1 MGAYLH
7 IESTG
12 SSPQAKLERGQS
24 PVPSAIV
31 VAASTTPPFPVFD
44 RLLELLFFWG
54 PRSSI
59 SPQAPLPHPSPHH
72 ITAFHPPSSTLQ
84 SPPPSIASALST
96 PVCFFAARSE
106 RPRTRPIERS
116 LLQVL
121 PRTIPGEQERWLP
134 QSRALCP
141 RASSPVTT
149 TMARSSPRGT
159 MASPGAT
166 WSVIFSLF
174 CLTVTLVWPAV
185 LLVPYTS
192 R

>member
-44 RLLELLFFWG
+44 RLLELLFFWV

-84 SPPPSIASALST
+84 SPPPSIASALSP
-96 PVCFFAARSE
+96 PVA
-106 RPRTRPIERS
+106 S
-116 LLQVL
+116 LLLDPNVL
-121 PRTIPGEQERWLP
+121 E
-134 QSRALCP
+134 
-141 RASSPVTT
+141 
-149 TMARSSPRGT
+149 
-159 MASPGAT
+159 
-166 WSVIFSLF
+166 
-174 CLTVTLVWPAV
+174 
-185 LLVPYTS
+185 
-192 R
+192 

>member
-44 RLLELLFFWG
+44 RLLELLFFWV

-59 SPQAPLPHPSPHH
+59 SPQAPLPH
-72 ITAFHPPSSTLQ
+72 
-84 SPPPSIASALST
+84 PSIASALST

-121 PRTIPGEQERWLP
+121 PRTIPDEQERWLP

-166 WSVIFSLF
+166 WPSRTPPPTWPPPRCATTSPTSLS
-174 CLTVTLVWPAV
+174 P
-185 LLVPYTS
+185 
-192 R
+192 